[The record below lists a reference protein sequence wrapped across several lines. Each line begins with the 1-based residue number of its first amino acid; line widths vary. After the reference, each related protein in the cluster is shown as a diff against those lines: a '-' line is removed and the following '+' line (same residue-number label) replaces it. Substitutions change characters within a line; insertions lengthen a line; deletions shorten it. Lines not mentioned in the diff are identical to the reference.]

1 MPHPVL
7 FLEVLEAVNVLDH
20 PGDGEEGAHVGG
32 VGGDGK
38 EGVEPPHGA
47 HPLPRA
53 RPGSE
58 AAALGSEGQVGVEEC
73 FLHSEL
79 TSLVII
85 LDKCDFIPENS
96 FLFLDTLYFSGKL

>member
-1 MPHPVL
+1 MLPHPVL

-58 AAALGSEGQVGVEEC
+58 AAALGSEGQVGVEES
-73 FLHSEL
+73 FLQCEMTNL
-79 TSLVII
+79 III
-85 LDKCDFIPENS
+85 LAYI
-96 FLFLDTLYFSGKL
+96 FL